1 MKLEKFFKSLEMG
14 MNSQIKDND
23 QFIVDQKKLFCLNV
37 NSKFLLIIRDLL
49 KIFKFRKI
57 KVLFLVNTFNQ
68 MIYNGFPGIGSK
80 LKLV

>member
-1 MKLEKFFKSLEMG
+1 MNLKTFLKSLEME
-14 MNSQIKDND
+14 MNSQIKDKD

-37 NSKFLLIIRDLL
+37 NSKFLLLIRDLL

-68 MIYNGFPGIGSK
+68 MIYNGLGGIGSK